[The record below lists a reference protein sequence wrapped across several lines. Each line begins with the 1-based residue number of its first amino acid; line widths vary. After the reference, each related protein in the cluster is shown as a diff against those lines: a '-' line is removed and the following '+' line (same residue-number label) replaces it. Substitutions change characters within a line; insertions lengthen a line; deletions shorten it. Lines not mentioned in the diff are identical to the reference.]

1 MNPASPKLS
10 VIIAAYNAA
19 ETLPNCLA
27 ALHHQTKPE
36 WLHEII
42 VVDNGS
48 TDPTAAVA
56 RAAGAT
62 VVYQPKRGPAAARN
76 AGIQV
81 ATGNIICITDADCQP
96 TANWLEQISAPL
108 RKNPEISGCKGT
120 YLTRQ
125 TELIARF
132 VQLEY
137 EDKYDLLRTQT
148 YIDFID
154 TYSAAYRHQVLAQN
168 KFDESIISNED
179 QELSFRLAA
188 QGHKMVFQ
196 PSAVVYHLHSH
207 TLHSYFRKKIIIAYW
222 KAQVVR
228 RFPARAAKD
237 SHTPQVMKVQMG
249 LMMLTAAALG
259 LTLFVPSFGLWA
271 TAGVLT
277 LFCITTLPF
286 VRKAWGK
293 DKTVAL
299 AAPFL
304 LMVRALALTIG
315 YIWGTAVPQ
324 TAITAEQS
332 WWQNLKLVARTLLHG
347 K

>member
-1 MNPASPKLS
+1 MKPVPPKLS
-10 VIIAAYNAA
+10 VIIPAYNAA
-19 ETLPNCLA
+19 GTIAACLH

-36 WLHEII
+36 WLHELI

-48 TDPTAAVA
+48 SDETAAVA
-56 RAAGAT
+56 KAAGAI
-62 VVYQPKRGPAAARN
+62 VVPQLIKGAAAARN

-81 ATGNIICITDADCQP
+81 ATGDIICVTDADCQP
-96 TANWLEQISAPL
+96 TADWLEQVSAPL
-108 RKNPEISGCKGT
+108 RENPEITACKGT

-125 TELIARF
+125 KELVARF

-137 EDKYDLLRTQT
+137 EDKYDLLRTHT

-154 TYSAAYRHQVLAQN
+154 TYSAAYRREALAQHQ
-168 KFDESIISNED
+168 FDENIFYVED

-188 QGHKMVFQ
+188 HGHKMVFQ
-196 PSAVVYHLHSH
+196 PTAVVYHLHSH
-207 TLHSYFRKKIIIAYW
+207 TLRGYFRKKVMIAYW

-237 SHTPQVMKVQMG
+237 SHTPQVMKVQMA
-249 LMMLTAAALG
+249 LIMLATAALAFTLLIPPLG
-259 LTLFVPSFGLWA
+259 LLA
-271 TAGVLT
+271 TAVLLL
-277 LFCITTLPF
+277 LFKATTIPF

-293 DKTVAL
+293 DKTVAF

-304 LMVRALALTIG
+304 LMVRAFALSVG
-315 YIWGTAVPQ
+315 YLWGTLAPQ
-324 TAITAEQS
+324 AEITAEQS